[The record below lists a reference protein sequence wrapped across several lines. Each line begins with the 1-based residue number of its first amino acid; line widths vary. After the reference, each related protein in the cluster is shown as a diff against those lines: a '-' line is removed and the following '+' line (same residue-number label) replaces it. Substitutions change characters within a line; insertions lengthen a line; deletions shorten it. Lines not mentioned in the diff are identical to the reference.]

1 MGKLAIFI
9 SHPIQYQVPL
19 YKKLSKKIDL
29 IVYYYSKFGAEKY
42 FDPQFKKEFK
52 WDINLLEG
60 YNYKILKNNSLKQGF
75 YFFGF
80 INFAI
85 FKEIFKNKFD
95 AVLINSWSY
104 LSDWLV
110 ILACLI
116 SKTKLLLRVES
127 PYNQEILKPKWKLF
141 IKKIIFGKILF
152 PKVHAFLYIG
162 EENRRF
168 YKFYGVPDE
177 KLFFAP
183 YAVDNERFQKEYE
196 KLKDKKEELR
206 KELGIEPD
214 DVVILFVGKLIPK
227 KRPMDLLKAYETIT
241 TIRMMRMCAN
251 TANDNANSSYNLNN
265 KEINEHSEYDVNN
278 KIIEK
283 ELSYK
288 LNGIFF
294 KIHNILG
301 RFAKEKQYADALENE
316 LKKADIKYRREVFL
330 DVFGKKSNIP
340 DFIIEDKILLEI
352 KRKPTN
358 TKEDYQQVKRYL
370 ESTNIKLGI
379 LVNFGLEYLKPKRIL
394 NSKFKIDKDNSLYH
408 LQNSNSFVDSHNEN
422 HSHHYSLNSH
432 SFVDSHYENHSRHH
446 SSNSHSFVDSHY
458 GIHLIFVGEGD
469 LRQELEKYAET
480 VINNINHNANNTNLH
495 EYSEYILNKNHSH
508 HHSSNSHSFV
518 DSHYGYGIHFVGFK
532 NQTEISKY
540 YAMSDIFVLPSD
552 VGETWGLVVN
562 EAMNF
567 RLPVIVADS
576 VGCGSDLVKHGENG
590 YIFKTGDIEELARYL
605 EELINYNAN
614 NANLH
619 EYSEYAAN
627 NENLHY
633 KNHSHHHSP
642 NSHPFVDS
650 HYGSKRRLQFGKKS
664 FEIVRGYNY
673 DNTLE
678 SILKIIENVNN

>member
-1 MGKLAIFI
+1 MKKIAVVIT
-9 SHPIQYQVPL
+9 HPIYYYVPIF
-19 YKKLSKKIDL
+19 KKI
-29 IVYYYSKFGAEKY
+29 SKDIDIEVFYFSTYGVKKSYDIEFG
-42 FDPQFKKEFK
+42 KEIK
-52 WDINLLEG
+52 WDDTVGLLKG
-60 YNYKILKNNSLKQGF
+60 YKYKFLWNPYSGRSTPSWKD
-75 YFFGF
+75 
-80 INFAI
+80 FAPSI
-85 FKEIFKNKFD
+85 IKEIIFKNYDFYL
-95 AVLINSWSY
+95 AVNWNTITHWLAFVFLIIFNKK
-104 LSDWLV
+104 
-110 ILACLI
+110 IIIRA
-116 SKTKLLLRVES
+116 ES
-127 PYNQEILKPKWKLF
+127 PYNQEILKSKWKIF

-162 EENRRF
+162 EENRKF

-177 KLFFAP
+177 KLFSAP

-227 KRPMDLLKAYETIT
+227 KRPMDLLKAYETV
-241 TIRMMRMCAN
+241 IRMMRMRAN
-251 TANDNANSSYNLNN
+251 TANDNANSNYNPNN
-265 KEINEHSEYDVNN
+265 DEINEYIEYDTNN

-370 ESTNIKLGI
+370 ESSNIKLGI

-394 NSKFKIDKDNSLYH
+394 NSKFKIDKDNSRYH

-432 SFVDSHYENHSRHH
+432 SFVDSHY
-446 SSNSHSFVDSHY
+446 

-480 VINNINHNANNTNLH
+480 FINNIINHNTNNEKSYYGNN
-495 EYSEYILNKNHSH
+495 SC
-508 HHSSNSHSFV
+508 HHSPNSHSFV
-518 DSHYGYGIHFVGFK
+518 DSHYGIHFVGFK

-567 RLPVIVADS
+567 RLPVIVSDL

-590 YIFKTGDIEELARYL
+590 YIFKKGDTEELARYL
-605 EELINYNAN
+605 EELINHNAN
-614 NANLH
+614 NANMC
-619 EYSEYAAN
+619 EYSEYIAN
-627 NENLHY
+627 NENSHY
-633 KNHSHHHSP
+633 KNHSL
-642 NSHPFVDS
+642 NSHSFVDS
-650 HYGSKRRLQFGKKS
+650 HYGVKKRRQFGEKS
-664 FEIVRGYNY
+664 FEIVKSYNY
-673 DNTLE
+673 DKTVE
-678 SILKIIENVNN
+678 SILEVVK

>member
-1 MGKLAIFI
+1 MNKLGIFI

-19 YKKLSKKIDL
+19 YQKLIKKIDL
-29 IVYYYSKFGAEKY
+29 TVYYYSKFGAEKY

-60 YNYKILKNNSLKQGF
+60 YNYKILKNNSFKQGF

-80 INFAI
+80 INLGI

-95 AVLINSWSY
+95 GVLINSWSY

-127 PYNQEILKPKWKLF
+127 PHNQEILKSKWKLF

-162 EENRRF
+162 EENRKF

-394 NSKFKIDKDNSLYH
+394 NSKFKIDKDNSYH
-408 LQNSNSFVDSHNEN
+408 H
-422 HSHHYSLNSH
+422 SLN
-432 SFVDSHYENHSRHH
+432 
-446 SSNSHSFVDSHY
+446 SHY
-458 GIHLIFVGEGD
+458 GIHLIFVGDGD

-480 VINNINHNANNTNLH
+480 VINNINHNANNANLH

-508 HHSSNSHSFV
+508 HHSPNPHSFV

-567 RLPVIVADS
+567 RLPVIVSDL
-576 VGCGSDLVKHGENG
+576 VGCGSDLVKHSENG

-605 EELINYNAN
+605 EELINHNTN

-619 EYSEYAAN
+619 EYSEYTTN
-627 NENLHY
+627 DNDSYY
-633 KNHSHHHSP
+633 KNNSHHHSPNSHSFVDSHHENHSRRHSP

-650 HYGSKRRLQFGKKS
+650 HYGSKRRLQFGQKS
-664 FEIVRGYNY
+664 FEIVKNYNY
-673 DNTLE
+673 DKTVE
-678 SILKIIENVNN
+678 SILKIVNK

>member
-9 SHPIQYQVPL
+9 SHPIQYQIPL
-19 YKKLSKKIDL
+19 YQKLSKKIDL
-29 IVYYYSKFGAEKY
+29 TVYYYSKFGAEKY

-60 YNYKILKNNSLKQGF
+60 YNYKILKNNSFRQGF
-75 YFFGF
+75 HLFGF
-80 INFAI
+80 INLGI

-95 AVLINSWSY
+95 GVLINSWSY

-116 SKTKLLLRVES
+116 SKTKLFLRVES

-162 EENRRF
+162 EENRKF
-168 YKFYGVPDE
+168 FKFYGVPDE

-227 KRPMDLLKAYETIT
+227 KRPMDLLKAYEIIT
-241 TIRMMRMCAN
+241 AIRN
-251 TANDNANSSYNLNN
+251 TNYNPKYPNAYEFTNN
-265 KEINEHSEYDVNN
+265 TNE
-278 KIIEK
+278 KRLIEK

-288 LNGIFF
+288 LTGIFF
-294 KIHNILG
+294 EIHNELG
-301 RFAKEKQYADALENE
+301 RFAREKQYADLLEKK
-316 LKKADIKYRREVFL
+316 LKETNIKYRREL
-330 DVFGKKSNIP
+330 PLKTSNKTSNIF
-340 DFIIEDKILLEI
+340 DFIIEDRILIEL
-352 KRKPTN
+352 KRKPVN
-358 TKEDYQQVKRYL
+358 TPDDYRQIMRYL
-370 ESTNIKLGI
+370 ESTGLELGI

-394 NSKFKIDKDNSLYH
+394 NYKLLKNSDDLH
-408 LQNSNSFVDSHNEN
+408 ISTNSY
-422 HSHHYSLNSH
+422 YS
-432 SFVDSHYENHSRHH
+432 D
-446 SSNSHSFVDSHY
+446 Y
-458 GIHLIFVGEGD
+458 GIHLIYVGEGE
-469 LRQELEKYAET
+469 LRKEMEDYAKE
-480 VINNINHNANNTNLH
+480 IIRNINYNINYNPKYQTAIRNIRMYTNITNNTN
-495 EYSEYILNKNHSH
+495 EKNRNEHSDLFVN
-508 HHSSNSHSFV
+508 SDKFVSHSDYGLSHSD
-518 DSHYGYGIHFVGFK
+518 DSHIRTNSYNSDYGSYGIHFVGFK

-552 VGETWGLVVN
+552 IGETWGLVVN

-567 RLPVIVADS
+567 RLPVIVSDL

-605 EELINYNAN
+605 GEFISYNPKYPNVYEFTN
-614 NANLH
+614 NTN
-619 EYSEYAAN
+619 EKN
-627 NENLHY
+627 NSLD
-633 KNHSHHHSP
+633 KFVSHSDYGLSHSD
-642 NSHPFVDS
+642 DS
-650 HYGSKRRLQFGKKS
+650 HIRTNSYNSDYGSEKRLQFGEKS

-673 DNTLE
+673 NKISV
-678 SILKIIENVNN
+678 SILKVFKI

>member
-1 MGKLAIFI
+1 MKKLAIFI

-19 YKKLSKKIDL
+19 YQKLSKKIDL
-29 IVYYYSKFGAEKY
+29 TVYYYSQFGAEKY

-60 YNYKILKNNSLKQGF
+60 YNYKFLKNYSFKPGF
-75 YFFGF
+75 HFFGF
-80 INFAI
+80 INFGI
-85 FKEIFKNKFD
+85 FKEIFKNKFY

-141 IKKIIFGKILF
+141 IKKIIFGKFLF
-152 PKVHAFLYIG
+152 PRICAFLYIG
-162 EENRRF
+162 EENRKF

-177 KLFFAP
+177 TLFFAP

-206 KELGIEPD
+206 KELGIKPD

-241 TIRMMRMCAN
+241 IIRMTRMCAN
-251 TANDNANSSYNLNN
+251 TANDNANGNYNLNN
-265 KEINEHSEYDVNN
+265 KEINEYSEYDVNN

-316 LKKADIKYRREVFL
+316 LKKANIKYRREVFL

-340 DFIIEDKILLEI
+340 DFIIEDKILVEI
-352 KRKPTN
+352 KRKPIN
-358 TKEDYQQVKRYL
+358 IKEDYQQVKRYL
-370 ESTNIKLGI
+370 ESANIKLGI

-394 NSKFKIDKDNSLYH
+394 NPKFKIDKDNSRYH
-408 LQNSNSFVDSHNEN
+408 LQNSNSFIDSHNEN
-422 HSHHYSLNSH
+422 HSHHHSL
-432 SFVDSHYENHSRHH
+432 
-446 SSNSHSFVDSHY
+446 NSHSFVDSHY
-458 GIHLIFVGEGD
+458 GIHLIFVGDGD

-480 VINNINHNANNTNLH
+480 VINNIINHNANNANLH
-495 EYSEYILNKNHSH
+495 EYSEYTANNGDSHYENHSH
-508 HHSSNSHSFV
+508 HHSLNSHSFV
-518 DSHYGYGIHFVGFK
+518 DSHYGIHFVGFK

-567 RLPVIVADS
+567 RLPVIVSDL

-590 YIFKTGDIEELARYL
+590 YNFKIGDIEELSKYL
-605 EELINYNAN
+605 EELIM
-614 NANLH
+614 
-619 EYSEYAAN
+619 
-627 NENLHY
+627 NEE
-633 KNHSHHHSP
+633 
-642 NSHPFVDS
+642 
-650 HYGSKRRLQFGKKS
+650 KRKLFGKKS
-664 FEIVRGYNY
+664 FEIVKVYNH
-673 DNTLE
+673 DKTVE
-678 SILKIIENVNN
+678 SILKIIK

>member
-1 MGKLAIFI
+1 MKKLGIFI

-29 IVYYYSKFGAEKY
+29 TVYYYSQFGAEKY
-42 FDPQFKKEFK
+42 FDPQFKKEIK
-52 WDINLLEG
+52 WDINLLEV
-60 YNYKILKNNSLKQGF
+60 YNYKFLKNYSSKPGF
-75 YFFGF
+75 HFFGF
-80 INFAI
+80 INFGI

-116 SKTKLLLRVES
+116 LKTKLLLRVES

-152 PKVHAFLYIG
+152 PKIYAFLYIG
-162 EENRRF
+162 EENRKF

-196 KLKDKKEELR
+196 RLKEKKEELR

-227 KRPMDLLKAYETIT
+227 KRPMDLIKAYETIT
-241 TIRMMRMCAN
+241 TIRMIRMCAN
-251 TANDNANSSYNLNN
+251 TANENANNN
-265 KEINEHSEYDVNN
+265 HNPNNEEINGYSEYDVNN

-316 LKKADIKYRREVFL
+316 LKKANIKYRREVFL

-340 DFIIEDKILLEI
+340 DFIIEDKILVEI
-352 KRKPTN
+352 KRKPIN

-394 NSKFKIDKDNSLYH
+394 NSKFKIDKDNSYH
-408 LQNSNSFVDSHNEN
+408 H
-422 HSHHYSLNSH
+422 SLN
-432 SFVDSHYENHSRHH
+432 
-446 SSNSHSFVDSHY
+446 SHY
-458 GIHLIFVGEGD
+458 GIHLIFVGDGD

-480 VINNINHNANNTNLH
+480 VINNINHNANNANLH

-508 HHSSNSHSFV
+508 HHSLNSHSFV
-518 DSHYGYGIHFVGFK
+518 DSHYGIHFVGFK

-567 RLPVIVADS
+567 RLPVIVSDL

-590 YIFKTGDIEELARYL
+590 YIFKTGNIEELAKYL
-605 EELINYNAN
+605 EELINHNAN
-614 NANLH
+614 NANMR

-627 NENLHY
+627 NENSHY
-633 KNHSHHHSP
+633 KNHSHCHSL

-650 HYGSKRRLQFGKKS
+650 HYGLKKRRQFGEKS
-664 FEIVRGYNY
+664 FEIVKGYNY
-673 DNTLE
+673 DKTVE
-678 SILKIIENVNN
+678 SILEVILKIK